1 MAANPPQAPV
11 AFARTPAFATD
22 RGVINYNN
30 REGSVTFYKN
40 VRGFYGVTDSDKFD
54 AQPEGLKNFL
64 EELMQRID
72 EADWM
77 DLFTVPLDNDEPDG
91 EALFLPKH
99 YGMFTLDKLTE
110 YIELHHLNNQ
120 DRWEQD
126 NIQAQMC
133 IMNSL
138 SKEAKHR
145 IGVWSDDYV
154 LEGEIQVLLLLKV
167 IIRESRGD
175 TNHRK
180 LVLRQRLSSLDTKIE
195 ELGWCITKLHTHVK
209 DSLDDLMALGQQ
221 THDLLANLFKAYAR
235 VPDDEFVSYM
245 NTKRQK
251 YDEGTEFTPAQIMT
265 YAGDKYKQRI
275 EDKTW
280 IAPSKEQQQI
290 LAMQAKLDKLEKK
303 KAPVSNKA
311 TNNTTSNNGPQ
322 RAEWQMVKPTAKETA
337 ANNTKKMNGK
347 IFKWC
352 DKHGFWSK
360 HSTDQCR
367 LPESKEEEDSKPAA
381 KAKKTG
387 TSKQETKKAK
397 LTQALAAIH
406 ADHEMSDEDHEE
418 DDE

>member
-1 MAANPPQAPV
+1 
-11 AFARTPAFATD
+11 
-22 RGVINYNN
+22 
-30 REGSVTFYKN
+30 
-40 VRGFYGVTDSDKFD
+40 
-54 AQPEGLKNFL
+54 
-64 EELMQRID
+64 
-72 EADWM
+72 
-77 DLFTVPLDNDEPDG
+77 
-91 EALFLPKH
+91 
-99 YGMFTLDKLTE
+99 
-110 YIELHHLNNQ
+110 
-120 DRWEQD
+120 
-126 NIQAQMC
+126 
-133 IMNSL
+133 
-138 SKEAKHR
+138 
-145 IGVWSDDYV
+145 
-154 LEGEIQVLLLLKV
+154 
-167 IIRESRGD
+167 
-175 TNHRK
+175 
-180 LVLRQRLSSLDTKIE
+180 
-195 ELGWCITKLHTHVK
+195 
-209 DSLDDLMALGQQ
+209 
-221 THDLLANLFKAYAR
+221 
-235 VPDDEFVSYM
+235 M

-251 YDEGTEFTPAQIMT
+251 YDEGTDFTPAQIMT